1 MLKDQSLKSTARE
14 KQDHLDSLRG
24 IAKDII
30 AKGLVLKSLTDRS
43 RETGAEADICGL
55 IADLNCNYNTLRK
68 NCTDHVTKYESYV
81 KEHNLFNEQYSEFT
95 QWTKMILEDLPQYS
109 DITGDLKTL
118 QVPML

>member
-1 MLKDQSLKSTARE
+1 
-14 KQDHLDSLRG
+14 
-24 IAKDII
+24 
-30 AKGLVLKSLTDRS
+30 
-43 RETGAEADICGL
+43 
-55 IADLNCNYNTLRK
+55 
-68 NCTDHVTKYESYV
+68 VTKYESYV